1 MRSGVDETLCGTGE
15 RLIKRRA
22 QSRAPGVFYR
32 VGRNRFGRVRLGKR
46 DAETRADRSRGRRK
60 IESGALSATGKRFSA
75 RRGLCAARGRSGEAF
90 GRWFDRARPCA
101 LWEGVGI
108 KKGPVLSNEPGG
120 VWPCQRE
127 PCADHA

>member
-75 RRGLCAARGRSGEAF
+75 REVSALRGGGLARRSGVGST
-90 GRWFDRARPCA
+90 GRALARYGKE
-101 LWEGVGI
+101 WE
-108 KKGPVLSNEPGG
+108 
-120 VWPCQRE
+120 
-127 PCADHA
+127 